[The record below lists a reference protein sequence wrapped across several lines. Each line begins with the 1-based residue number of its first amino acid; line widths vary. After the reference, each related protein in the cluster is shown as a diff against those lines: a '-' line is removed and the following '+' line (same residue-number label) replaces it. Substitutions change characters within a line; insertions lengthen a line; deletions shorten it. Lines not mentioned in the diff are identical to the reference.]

1 MTTLAERADRRG
13 VAATDPGRTP
23 GPGRS
28 RSRRGV
34 LGALVLLLAAA
45 AASVLVGS
53 LPVPPAAVLDPSH
66 PLHPVTEARIDRT
79 VLGVVVGVALGVAGA
94 CLQGLTRN
102 PLADPG
108 ILGINA
114 GASMAMVVAMAWFG
128 IASVPGFVLVAFLGA
143 AAAMVLVHGV
153 AALGRDGATPG
164 RVTIAGAAV
173 TAALTS
179 LVSAVLLL
187 DQQTM
192 ESFRYWQVGTLGGR
206 SLAVVL
212 DALPVLGCGLLLALA
227 SVRRL
232 DALALG
238 DDLAAGL
245 GTSVVRSRLLVGL
258 AATLLAGG
266 ATALA
271 GPIGFVGLLVPHAGR
286 LLAGPAHSR
295 VLPLSAVLGAV
306 LVLLADTAGRVVLPP
321 SEVQVGIMTAI
332 VGLPAFV
339 WLLRRGHWGA
349 VP

>member
-1 MTTLAERADRRG
+1 VGVVG
-13 VAATDPGRTP
+13 VAA
-23 GPGRS
+23 
-28 RSRRGV
+28 
-34 LGALVLLLAAA
+34 ALLAAG
-45 AASVLVGS
+45 AASVLLGS
-53 LPVPPAAVLDPSH
+53 LPVPPAALLDPTH

-114 GASMAMVVAMAWFG
+114 GAAMAMVVAMAWFG
-128 IASVPGFVLVAFLGA
+128 ASSVPAFVLVAFAGA
-143 AAAMVLVHGV
+143 AAAMLLVHGV

-187 DQQTM
+187 DGQTM

-206 SLAVVL
+206 PLSVVT
-212 DALPVLGCGLLLALA
+212 DALPVLTAGLLLAA
-227 SVRRL
+227 ACVRRL

-238 DDLAAGL
+238 DDVASGL
-245 GTSVVRSRLLVGL
+245 GAPVVRSRLLVGL

-271 GPIGFVGLLVPHAGR
+271 GPIGFVGLLVPHAAR
-286 LLAGPAHSR
+286 LLAGPAHAR
-295 VLPLSAVLGAV
+295 VLPLSAVLGTV

-321 SEVQVGIMTAI
+321 GEMQVGIMTAI

-339 WLLRRGHWGA
+339 GLLRRGARGGA
-349 VP
+349 R

>member
-1 MTTLAERADRRG
+1 
-13 VAATDPGRTP
+13 
-23 GPGRS
+23 
-28 RSRRGV
+28 
-34 LGALVLLLAAA
+34 
-45 AASVLVGS
+45 
-53 LPVPPAAVLDPSH
+53 VPA
-66 PLHPVTEARIDRT
+66 
-79 VLGVVVGVALGVAGA
+79 
-94 CLQGLTRN
+94 
-102 PLADPG
+102 
-108 ILGINA
+108 
-114 GASMAMVVAMAWFG
+114 
-128 IASVPGFVLVAFLGA
+128 FVLVAFLGA
-143 AAAMVLVHGV
+143 AAAMLVVHGV

-187 DQQTM
+187 DGQTM

-206 SLAVVL
+206 QLSAVA
-212 DALPVLGCGLLLALA
+212 DALPVLGCGLLLAAA

-238 DDLAAGL
+238 DELATGL

-271 GPIGFVGLLVPHAGR
+271 GPIGFVGLLVPHAAR
-286 LLAGPAHSR
+286 LLVGPTHVR

-306 LVLLADTAGRVVLPP
+306 LVLLADTTGRVVLPP
-321 SEVQVGIMTAI
+321 SEMQVGIMTAI
-332 VGLPAFV
+332 VGLPVFV

-349 VP
+349 VR